1 MEVVFRKNTY
11 NGPLVVETPGK
22 YDLYTFD
29 GSQSHEE
36 WRWHPEVLA
45 NGQGFL
51 YADSIPGMASRT
63 LSLTGTLVP
72 SNDALSFDLAYT
84 NTPFG
89 AWNLVGN
96 PFACNATTNIDNFY
110 VIGGTELV
118 PASGIVAPLQGIF
131 VMSTDSGQ
139 SVTFTP
145 GTSSKAV
152 PTLNISLSKADSRDA
167 GLIDLARIRFDEGE
181 GLEKFMLNPSHTKIC
196 IPQDGKDYAVVNMG
210 SDAACHVSTMDVNF
224 KATEDGQY
232 TLTIDTEK
240 VNFSY
245 LHLIDK
251 MTGADV
257 DLLVP
262 EPVEGPASYTFTA
275 KTTDHES
282 RFKLVFS
289 ANGDADGNEVKTQK
303 IIIQ

>member
-1 MEVVFRKNTY
+1 MVRW
-11 NGPLVVETPGK
+11 LSR
-22 YDLYTFD
+22 
-29 GSQSHEE
+29 SQEK
-36 WRWHPEVLA
+36 
-45 NGQGFL
+45 
-51 YADSIPGMASRT
+51 
-63 LSLTGTLVP
+63 
-72 SNDALSFDLAYT
+72 FDLAYT

-110 VIGGTELV
+110 VIDGTELV
-118 PASGIVAPLQGIF
+118 PASGTMAPLQGIF

-181 GLEKFMLNPSHTKIC
+181 GLEKFMLNPSHTKIY

-210 SDAACHVSTMDVNF
+210 GNGVQTVTTMDVNF

-232 TLTIDTEK
+232 TLTIDTEE

-257 DLLVP
+257 DLLTNP
-262 EPVEGPASYTFTA
+262 NYTFTA
-275 KTTDHES
+275 KTTDDER

-289 ANGDADGNEVKTQK
+289 ICEAAEGNDVKTK
-303 IIIQ
+303 K

>member
-1 MEVVFRKNTY
+1 
-11 NGPLVVETPGK
+11 
-22 YDLYTFD
+22 
-29 GSQSHEE
+29 
-36 WRWHPEVLA
+36 
-45 NGQGFL
+45 
-51 YADSIPGMASRT
+51 MASRT

-110 VIGGTELV
+110 VIDGTELV
-118 PASGIVAPLQGIF
+118 PASGTMAPLQGIF

-145 GTSSKAV
+145 GKSSKAV

-181 GLEKFMLNPSHTKIC
+181 GLEKFMLNPSHTKIY

-210 SDAACHVSTMDVNF
+210 RDAACHVSTMDVNF
-224 KATEDGQY
+224 KATEDGGY
-232 TLTIDTEK
+232 TITVDPDGLEMA
-240 VNFSY
+240 Y
-245 LHLIDK
+245 LHLVDN

-257 DLLVP
+257 DLLALRQAQ
-262 EPVEGPASYTFTA
+262 GPASYSFTA

-289 ANGDADGNEVKTQK
+289 ANGDADGNEVKKKK